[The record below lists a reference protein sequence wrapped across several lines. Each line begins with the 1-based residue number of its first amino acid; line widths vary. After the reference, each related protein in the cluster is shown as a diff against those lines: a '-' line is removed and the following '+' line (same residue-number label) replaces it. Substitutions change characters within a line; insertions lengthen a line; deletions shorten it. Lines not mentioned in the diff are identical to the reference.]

1 MSNKHL
7 VAPWVRR
14 FLMEHIVADLNL
26 SRNTQASYRDVM
38 ALLLPFAA
46 KQQGQLIDQLEIER
60 LAPDVVRCFLAHLEA
75 ERHCSVSTR
84 NQRLAAIHAF
94 ARFIGARSPEHL
106 AWCAELTAI
115 PFKKAATGTLPYLD
129 KPEMDALLA
138 APDRR
143 TSQGTR
149 DHALLL
155 FLYNAG
161 ARADEAARLTVADL
175 DLGASPAAKV
185 LGKGNKTRLCPLW
198 SSTAG
203 VLKTLIA
210 TRNGHEPVFLNRRR
224 EPITRFG
231 IYDLVTRHAARA
243 AQRIPSIAAKR
254 VSPHVI
260 RHTTAVHLLRAGVDI
275 NTIRAWLGHVSL
287 DTTNIY
293 AEVDL
298 AMKAKALSA
307 CSIPEVS
314 RRHWRKEPGLM
325 AFLRAL

>member
-1 MSNKHL
+1 MRNTKL

-14 FLMEHIVADLNL
+14 FLLEHLVADLNL
-26 SRNTQASYRDVM
+26 ARNTQASYRD
-38 ALLLPFAA
+38 ALTLLLPFVA
-46 KQQGQLIDQLEIER
+46 KQQGHAIDLLETEQ
-60 LAPDVVRCFLAHLEA
+60 LAPDVVRRFLAHVED

-94 ARFIGARSPEHL
+94 ARFIGTRSPEHL

-115 PFKKAATGTLPYLD
+115 PFKKAAKGTLPYLE

-143 TSQGTR
+143 TSQGAR
-149 DHALLL
+149 DHAVLL

-161 ARADEAARLTVADL
+161 ARADEAARLTIAAL
-175 DLGASPAAKV
+175 DLGTSPAATLV
-185 LGKGNKTRLCPLW
+185 GKGNKTRVCPLW
-198 SSTAG
+198 PSTAG
-203 VLKTLIA
+203 VLKTLVA
-210 TRNGHEPVFLNRRR
+210 MRDGPQPVFLNRRR
-224 EPITRFG
+224 EAITRFG

-243 AQRIPSIAAKR
+243 AQRVPSMSAKR

-298 AMKAKALSA
+298 AMKAKALGA
-307 CSIPEVS
+307 CSIPDTS
-314 RRHWRKEPGLM
+314 RRHWHKEPGLM

>member
-1 MSNKHL
+1 MTSKNL

-14 FLMEHIVADLNL
+14 FLLEHIVADLNL
-26 SRNTQASYRDVM
+26 SRNTQASYRDAM
-38 ALLLPFAA
+38 TLLLPFAA
-46 KQQGQLIDQLEIER
+46 KQLGHQIDQLEIER
-60 LAPDVVRCFLAHLEA
+60 VAPDVVRRFLAHLED

-94 ARFIGARSPEHL
+94 ARFIGTRSPEHL

-115 PFKKAATGTLPYLD
+115 PFKKAAKGTLPYLE
-129 KPEMDALLA
+129 KPEMNALLA

-143 TSQGTR
+143 TSQGAR

-155 FLYNAG
+155 FLYNVG

-175 DLGASPAAKV
+175 DLGTSPAAKL

-198 SSTAG
+198 PSTAG
-203 VLKTLIA
+203 VLKTVVA
-210 TRNGHEPVFLNRRR
+210 TRGAHEPVFLNRRR
-224 EPITRFG
+224 DAVTRFG
-231 IYDLVTRHAARA
+231 VSDLVKRHAERV
-243 AQRIPSIAAKR
+243 PSIATKR

-298 AMKAKALSA
+298 AMKAKALRECA
-307 CSIPEVS
+307 IPDVS
-314 RRHWRKEPGLM
+314 RRHCRKEPGLM
-325 AFLRAL
+325 AFLRSL